1 MAQYTISLLTVLK
14 NLARDRGK
22 YYNDYESIRDFT
34 EDNSNLIFDSYHIHD
49 ELHRSEL
56 NRKIVNHYLF
66 DEISV
71 VPYAKWKFMFN
82 NKLEEIM
89 PYYNKLYE
97 LEYLKFEDL
106 LEDVDYTETLDRSVG
121 TDTETTSNR
130 QNNTLGTRSEDDSH
144 QTTGQTSTE
153 QSEDLN
159 SQTSSESWESDV
171 PFNKTQNDAH
181 PTKTGGESTTGQSG
195 NEYEGVENKTETRTG
210 NRDVETTQ
218 DEIGSS
224 SSLLDSDT
232 KEDYEK
238 TVKGK
243 RSGVSKMQILDEYR
257 KSLLNIDKMIIEELA
272 VCFRFML
279 N

>member
-14 NLARDRGK
+14 NLARDKGK
-22 YYNDYESIRDFT
+22 NYNDYENIRDFT
-34 EDNSNLIFDSYHIHD
+34 EDNANLIFDSYHIHD

-121 TDTETTSNR
+121 TDTETSTSR
-130 QNNTLGTRSEDDSH
+130 QSNTLGARSEDDSQ
-144 QTTGQTSTE
+144 QTTGQTRTE

-171 PFNKTQNDAH
+171 PFNKTSNDTH
-181 PTKTGGESTTGQSG
+181 PTKTGGETTTGQSG

-218 DEIGSS
+218 DESGSS

-257 KSLLNIDKMIIEELA
+257 KSLLNIDKMIIEDLA